1 MTFDVRVS
9 DSPVDFVERAGS
21 WLERRE
27 DHHNLLLG
35 LMSSRLESQTW
46 RAGDFFATVESSDEV
61 VGCVVRTPPH
71 KALLTD
77 LPVAAAP
84 SVAAALSDRFEAIP
98 AAFGPQ
104 ASAGAVAAAWA
115 RLRGVRY
122 VVGMPQGL
130 YRLDRVIP
138 ARGVSGSMRRGT
150 EADVDRTVRW
160 GEGFTGDTGIGF
172 PPGVDSVRRWLDR
185 NALFFWECDD
195 EPVTMAVA
203 HGRTR
208 RGVRIGYVYTPPERR
223 GNGYASA
230 LVADLSQAMLDA
242 GCDFCVLYTDL
253 TNPVSN
259 AIYRRIGYDL
269 IAELSDFDFE
279 FE

>member
-9 DSPVDFVERAGS
+9 DSPVDFVERAGA

-35 LMSSRLESQTW
+35 LATARLQTQTW
-46 RAGDFFATVESSDEV
+46 PAGDFFATVEKDGRV

-77 LPVAAAP
+77 IPVEAAS
-84 SVAAALSDRFEAIP
+84 SVAAALSERFEVIP
-98 AAFGPQ
+98 ATFGPR
-104 ASAGAVAAAWA
+104 AAGEAVAAAWA

-122 VVGMPQGL
+122 VAGMPQGL
-130 YRLDRVIP
+130 YRLDRVI
-138 ARGVSGSMRRGT
+138 AATGVPGSMRLGT
-150 EADVDRTVRW
+150 DADVERALAW
-160 GEGFTGDTGIGF
+160 GQGFTRDTGIGF
-172 PPGVDSVRRWLDR
+172 PLRADSVRRWLDH
-185 NALFFWECDD
+185 NALFFWERDR
-195 EPVTMAVA
+195 EPVSMAVA

-223 GNGYASA
+223 GNGYAGG
-230 LVADLSQAMLDA
+230 LVAELSQAMLDG
-242 GCDFCVLYTDL
+242 GCEFCVLYTDL
-253 TNPVSN
+253 TNPTSN
-259 AIYRRIGYDL
+259 AIYRRIGYDV

-279 FE
+279 